1 MLFMEEEYRHYDIPL
16 LCYDGHLRILFCLE
30 KALIGLGFQKRCKV
44 IEL

>member
-1 MLFMEEEYRHYDIPL
+1 MFFMEGEYRYNDIPL
-16 LCYDGHLRILFCLE
+16 LCFDGHMRMLFRLE